1 MTQGLLC
8 YLVSSKYCKLKY
20 QEVNF
25 GIIWLSSLFQ
35 QDRELNYEKL
45 IYFKVKSTF
54 TSHSQ
59 RHFACGSCLE
69 FTGLPFHRGHCFT
82 LQLSENTFE
91 ICEVVD
97 EAVLQ
102 RCCLTKLPSTSS
114 YLTAVTMRC
123 FSITDLGEP
132 AEVAPHRSW
141 ENGDTEPAWYG
152 WAQKMVS
159 PASCC
164 SWALG

>member
-1 MTQGLLC
+1 MTQGLLY

-20 QEVNF
+20 QEINF
-25 GIIWLSSLFQ
+25 GIIWLRSLFQ

-45 IYFKVKSTF
+45 VYFKVKPTF

-59 RHFACGSCLE
+59 RHFACRSCLE

-97 EAVLQ
+97 EAALQ
-102 RCCLTKLPSTSS
+102 RRCLTKLPSASS
-114 YLTAVTMRC
+114 YLTAVTIRC
-123 FSITDLGEP
+123 FSITDLREP
-132 AEVAPHRSW
+132 AEVAAH
-141 ENGDTEPAWYG
+141 
-152 WAQKMVS
+152 
-159 PASCC
+159 C
-164 SWALG
+164 SWQYSDAELLGMPGPKRLPI